1 MKYLL
6 DAGTLS
12 AALMGRL
19 PVARKLAETEPG
31 DIALSVVSRMQ
42 VEIGLRTQP
51 RARARYARL
60 LRVMD
65 QTLRLIE
72 FGEAEARQ
80 AATLG
85 AYLQANG
92 VDIGPMELM
101 LAAQAITHQHTLV
114 VENTVPYQ
122 MVTGLNLENWLSKS
136 PEAVPSPSRKS
147 IQSSRS

>member
-19 PVARKLAETEPG
+19 PVARRLGEAEPG
-31 DIALSVVSRMQ
+31 DIAVSVLSRMQ

-60 LRVMD
+60 LRAMD
-65 QTLRLIE
+65 QAVRTIE

-85 AYLQANG
+85 AYLQAHG
-92 VDIGPMELM
+92 EAIGPMELM
-101 LAAQAITHQHTLV
+101 LAAQAMTHHHTLV
-114 VENTVPYQ
+114 ADDLAPYR
-122 MVTGLNLENWLSKS
+122 MVTGLNVENWVGRAAE
-136 PEAVPSPSRKS
+136 PETQLHPTPIRK
-147 IQSSRS
+147 QRP